1 MKISLGM
8 PIPDL
13 GSLPGSR
20 PGGGGGNTLF
30 GFNTSSTAQPG
41 GTDACT
47 QSTGTTRYKSTSSS
61 TPVAVGNVIFRE
73 QAGESYPSAG
83 YYRDPLAGFYSITG
97 IEGIVESIGACLT
110 IESFD
115 STTEPESN
123 DESICEASIEGK
135 MYKLGS
141 SALTSGDIV
150 YKDSEGSELAEAG
163 FYKTVNIT
171 TTEPEYYQIN
181 GSGGVISVVGC

>member
-20 PGGGGGNTLF
+20 PGGGGNTLF
-30 GFNTSSTAQPG
+30 GFYTSSAAQPG

-47 QSTGTTRYKSTSSS
+47 QATGTTRYKSTSSS

-73 QAGESYPSAG
+73 QAGESYPSVG
-83 YYRDPLAGFYSITG
+83 HYRDPLAGFYKVG
-97 IEGIVESIGACLT
+97 DDGLVESIGACLT

-115 STTEPESN
+115 STTEAQSSA
-123 DESICEASIEGK
+123 ESICEASVEGK

-141 SALTSGDIV
+141 SDLETNDIV
-150 YKDSEGSELAEAG
+150 YKDSNGSELADEG
-163 FYKTVNIT
+163 FYKTEISGV
-171 TTEPEYYQIN
+171 PHYYRIN
-181 GSGGVISVVGC
+181 GSGEVIDVVGC

>member
-30 GFNTSSTAQPG
+30 GFNTSSAAQPG

-73 QAGESYPSAG
+73 QAGETYPSVG
-83 YYRDPLAGFYSITG
+83 YYRDPLAGFYQIG
-97 IEGIVESIGACLT
+97 DDGLVESIGACLT

-115 STTEPESN
+115 STTEPQPN
-123 DESICEASIEGK
+123 NESICEASIEGK

-141 SALTSGDIV
+141 SDLDNGDIV
-150 YKDSEGSELAEAG
+150 YKDSDGSELAEAG
-163 FYKTVNIT
+163 FYKTEISNV
-171 TTEPEYYQIN
+171 PHYYQIEP
-181 GSGGVISVVGC
+181 GSGEVVDVEPC